1 MLLRLFLYTGVKHQ
15 MNFLPVRIG
24 TLRPGDIV
32 NFNIFI
38 LIADKYVH
46 YIRTSDP
53 FEPERIER
61 LRAKGVKKLYIP
73 DDSESAYLAYLD
85 TGLSQLKND
94 QISVQERSSL
104 VSSAMVTESE
114 NALHNMQ
121 TESGYKKTEERV
133 SKVVDFLT
141 SESGALKNILAST
154 GTALDNYQHSANV
167 TSMALGIAARLG
179 VSQTRDIMDLGIAGL
194 LHDSALTKMGFA
206 ADFKWDKLAGEDL
219 KKYHEHPVA
228 SAHQLAGKPYINR
241 EILELIA
248 NHEEI
253 GEGAGFPGKKRLSTM
268 PLKQQVLNLCNN
280 FEHYCSAKGLL
291 PLDAAKSF
299 LNEKI
304 GLFDL
309 EHIKILTSVLK

>member
-1 MLLRLFLYTGVKHQ
+1 MA
-15 MNFLPVRIG
+15 FLPVRIG
-24 TLRPGDIV
+24 TLRPGDVV
-32 NFNIFI
+32 NFNIYI

-61 LRAKGVKKLYIP
+61 LRGKGVKKLYIP
-73 DDSESAYLAYLD
+73 EDSEAAYLTYLD
-85 TGLSQLKND
+85 AGLNQLKD
-94 QISVQERSSL
+94 TKISVRERSNL
-104 VSSAMVTESE
+104 VSSSMVTEAE
-114 NALHNMQ
+114 NALHNVQ

-141 SESGALKNILAST
+141 SETGALKDILAST
-154 GTALDNYQHSANV
+154 GTALDNFQHSANV
-167 TSMALGIAARLG
+167 TSMALGIASRLG
-179 VSQTRDIMDLGIAGL
+179 VTQTRDIMDLGIAGL
-194 LHDSALTKMGFA
+194 LHDSALPKLGFS
-206 ADFKWDKLAGEDL
+206 ADCKWDKLAGEDL
-219 KKYHEHPVA
+219 KKYQEHPIA
-228 SAHQLAGKPYINR
+228 AAHQLAGKPYINR

-253 GEGAGFPGKKRLSTM
+253 GEGAGFPGKKRISTL

-280 FEHYCSAKGLL
+280 FDHYCFLKGTP
-291 PLDAAKSF
+291 PLEAAKSF